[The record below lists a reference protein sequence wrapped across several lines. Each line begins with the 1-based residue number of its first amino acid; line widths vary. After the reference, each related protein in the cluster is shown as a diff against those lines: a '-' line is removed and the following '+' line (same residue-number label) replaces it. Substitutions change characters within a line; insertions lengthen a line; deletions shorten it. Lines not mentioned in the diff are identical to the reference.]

1 MAEAMGIL
9 NRFKTQPK
17 WKSADPAVRAAG
29 VQEISE
35 EEQELLASIARTDDD
50 ARVRRAAVSK
60 LGTVAVLAEMVRS
73 DADEGVRDEAAG
85 VLLDIALGAYEAD
98 EPASRAAVEA
108 LAQLPGASAQKH
120 LLLVAKTAK
129 RESVSRAALA
139 GLQADPKALGSVA
152 RRAELPAIRLEALAA
167 LDDPAELQATALR
180 SSFRDASVGALERI
194 ASDRAALKT
203 VATRGANPAAVR
215 RARSLLRALEE
226 ADAAEAARE
235 KARLAALEARR
246 RGWLDLI
253 REVEQLASH
262 AAAPDA
268 ADRLARSITRWGA
281 EAAEVDAGV
290 GQRFEAAVASTQE
303 ALERAE
309 AERAAE
315 AQKQAAVE
323 QALAER
329 KALVERLESLG
340 IDSADEQG
348 TIASAWQAL
357 PAVDSPGARELLSRF
372 DAAVRR
378 LERQGRDRAALAER
392 VKRLTDLATALEAVI
407 ADERY
412 PGARELRQRSRR
424 LQQDWT
430 SAAAGLE
437 QEPSA
442 SEALARGRAAEAALA
457 EREQHW
463 RDQRAAESD
472 EHRRRAQ
479 QAIQRMMDL
488 QKAESPT
495 LKSLERAITEAI
507 SAETALEP
515 LPADA
520 ARDEL
525 LARLQAART
534 ELQPKAQA
542 LREAD
547 DWQRWAN
554 ATVQERLI
562 GEMDA
567 LGNEADAAAAF
578 KRMRDLTAEWKT
590 VAAAP
595 RDRAETLWNRFRA
608 AADVVRARF
617 EPIRAQ
623 QSAEQADHLARKI
636 ALCEKAEALAT
647 STDWIHTADALK
659 ALQAEWKTIGPAP
672 RREEQA
678 VWERFRTA
686 CNSFFTRRQDDLKQR
701 KDQWSENLTKKEAL
715 ISRAEALGE
724 AQDPEAAFAELK
736 TLQAEWRTIGP
747 VKKSKSEQV
756 WQRFRAAAD
765 KVFDRYRNRDAQ
777 ALADRVG
784 RRESIVS
791 ELEALAAEGNAA
803 KARDGLLEKVRS
815 LRTGWQQAGTV
826 PREAARVLT
835 ERYERAL
842 GAIAASAPDA
852 FRHTELDIQANRKQL
867 EALCERVERLAGKE
881 TPAATAESPAELL
894 AHQLREALAANTIGG
909 RVDEETKWKTSEYEV
924 RAAQDAWR
932 QVGFVPEAEAAPLT
946 VRFQRACQRFYGQRR
961 GPAGPGPGH
970 GPGPR
975 GPRSG
980 GPPRPRGARPPRREP
995 QPH

>member
-1 MAEAMGIL
+1 MGIL
-9 NRFKTQPK
+9 DRFKTQPR
-17 WKSADPAVRAAG
+17 WKSTDPTVRAAG
-29 VQEISE
+29 VQEIPE
-35 EEQELLASIARTDDD
+35 DEQDLLASIARTDDD
-50 ARVRRAAVSK
+50 PRVRRAAVSK
-60 LGTVAVLAEMVRS
+60 LGTVAVLS
-73 DADEGVRDEAAG
+73 DAVRTDSDESVRDEAAG

-98 EPASRAAVEA
+98 EAASRAAVEA
-108 LAQLPGASAQKH
+108 LGHLPSAAAQKH

-129 RESVSRAALA
+129 REGVSRAALA
-139 GLQADPKALGSVA
+139 GLRSDQKALGSVA
-152 RRAELPAIRLEALAA
+152 RRAELGAIRLEALAV
-167 LDDPAELQATALR
+167 LNDSAELQATALR
-180 SSFRDASVGALERI
+180 SSFRDASLGALERV
-194 ASDRAALKT
+194 ADDRAALKT
-203 VATRGANPAAVR
+203 VATRAANPAAAR
-215 RARSLLRALEE
+215 RARALLRALEE
-226 ADAAEAARE
+226 ADAADAARE
-235 KARLAALEARR
+235 KARVSAVEARR
-246 RGWLDLI
+246 RGWSDLI
-253 REVEQLASH
+253 REVEQLAPH

-268 ADRLARSITRWGA
+268 ADRLRRLITRWGA
-281 EAAEVDAGV
+281 EAADVDADV
-290 GQRFEAAVASTQE
+290 GQRFEAAVASTQD

-309 AERAAE
+309 AERAA
-315 AQKQAAVE
+315 AAHKQEAVE
-323 QALAER
+323 QALADRRAIAER
-329 KALVERLESLG
+329 MESLESA
-340 IDSADEQG
+340 SADEQAAI
-348 TIASAWQAL
+348 IAAWQAM
-357 PAVDSPGARELLSRF
+357 PALDHPGARELSNRF

-378 LERQGRDRAALAER
+378 LERLGRDQAALADR
-392 VKRLTDLATALEAVI
+392 VKRLTDLATALEAV
-407 ADERY
+407 AGDERY

-424 LQQDWT
+424 LQQDWAA
-430 SAAAGLE
+430 AAAGLE
-437 QEPSA
+437 ADPAA
-442 SEALARGRAAEAALA
+442 SDALARGRAVEAALA
-457 EREQHW
+457 DREQRW

-479 QAIQRMMDL
+479 QAIQRMADL

-515 LPADA
+515 LPSDP

-567 LGNEADAAAAF
+567 LANEADAAAAF
-578 KRMRDLTAEWKT
+578 RRMRDLTAEWKT

-595 RDRAETLWNRFRA
+595 RDRAEALWNRFRT
-608 AADVVRARF
+608 AADVIRARF

-647 STDWIHTADALK
+647 SSDWIHTADALK
-659 ALQAEWKTIGPAP
+659 ALQAEWKTVGPAP

-678 VWERFRTA
+678 VWERFRSA
-686 CNSFFTRRQDDLKQR
+686 CNSFFMRRQEDLKQR
-701 KDQWSENLTKKEAL
+701 KDLWSENLSKKEAL
-715 ISRAEALGE
+715 IVRAEALAD

-736 TLQAEWRTIGP
+736 TLQADWRTIGP
-747 VKKSKSEQV
+747 IKKSKSEQV
-756 WQRFRAAAD
+756 WLRFRAAAD

-784 RRESIVS
+784 RRESVVS
-791 ELEALAAEGNAA
+791 ELEALAAEGESLNG
-803 KARDGLLEKVRS
+803 REGLLEKVRS
-815 LRTGWQQAGTV
+815 LRTGWQQAGAV
-826 PREAARVLT
+826 PREAARALT

-842 GAIAASAPDA
+842 GTIAGSAPET

-881 TPAATAESPAELL
+881 TPAAKSESPAELL

-909 RVDEETKWKTSEYEV
+909 RVDDETRWKTSEYEV

-932 QVGFVPEAEAAPLT
+932 QVGFVPEADATPLT
-946 VRFQRACQRFYGQRR
+946 SRFQRACQRFYGQRR
-961 GPAGPGPGH
+961 PTGAAAAYPAA
-970 GPGPR
+970 R
-975 GPRSG
+975 GPRP
-980 GPPRPRGARPPRREP
+980 GPPRQRGPRPPRREP

>member
-1 MAEAMGIL
+1 MGIL
-9 NRFKTQPK
+9 DRFKTQPK
-17 WKSADPAVRAAG
+17 WKSTDPTVRAAG
-29 VQEISE
+29 VQDITED
-35 EEQELLASIARTDDD
+35 EQELLASIARTDDD
-50 ARVRRAAVSK
+50 PRVRRAAVSK
-60 LGTVAVLAEMVRS
+60 LGTVAVLADAVRS

-98 EPASRAAVEA
+98 EPSSRAAVEA
-108 LAQLPGASAQKH
+108 LAHLPGASAQKH

-129 RESVSRAALA
+129 RESVSRAALG
-139 GLQADPKALGSVA
+139 GLVADQKALGSVA
-152 RRAELPAIRLEALAA
+152 RRAEVPAIRLEALAA
-167 LDDPAELQATALR
+167 ITDPAELQATALR

-194 ASDRAALKT
+194 GNDRATLKN
-203 VATRGANPAAVR
+203 VATRAANPAAAR
-215 RARSLLRALEE
+215 RARSLLRALDD
-226 ADAAEAARE
+226 ADAAEAARD
-235 KARLAALEARR
+235 KARVAAIEARR

-268 ADRLARSITRWGA
+268 ADRLSRLITRWGA
-281 EAAEVDAGV
+281 EAAEVDAAV

-315 AQKQAAVE
+315 ARRQEAVE
-323 QALAER
+323 QAIADR

-340 IDSADEQG
+340 SDSAGEQA
-348 TIASAWQAL
+348 TITSAWQAL
-357 PAVDSPGARELLSRF
+357 PAVDHPGARELAARF

-378 LERQGRDRAALAER
+378 IERQGRDQAALGER
-392 VKRLTDLATALEAVI
+392 LKRLTDLATALEAVV

-424 LQQDWT
+424 LQQDW
-430 SAAAGLE
+430 SAGAAGLE
-437 QEPSA
+437 HEPAA
-442 SEALARGRAAEAALA
+442 SDALARGRAVEAQLA
-457 EREQHW
+457 EREQRW

-479 QAIQRMMDL
+479 QAIQRMADL

-507 SAETALEP
+507 SAETVLEP

-525 LARLQAART
+525 LGRLQAART
-534 ELQPKAQA
+534 ELQPRAQA
-542 LREAD
+542 LRDAD

-562 GEMDA
+562 GEMEA
-567 LGNEADAAAAF
+567 LVTEADAAAAF

-595 RDRAETLWNRFRA
+595 RDRAEALWNRFRA
-608 AADVVRARF
+608 AADVIRARF

-636 ALCEKAEALAT
+636 ALCERAEALAT

-715 ISRAEALGE
+715 IARAEALV
-724 AQDPEAAFAELK
+724 AMQDADAAFAELK
-736 TLQAEWRTIGP
+736 TLQADWRTIGP

-765 KVFDRYRNRDAQ
+765 AVFDRYRNRDAQ

-784 RRESIVS
+784 RRESIVG
-791 ELEALAAEGNAA
+791 ELEGLSADGDALKG
-803 KARDGLLEKVRS
+803 RDGLLEKVRS
-815 LRTGWQQAGTV
+815 LRTGWQQAGAV
-826 PREAARVLT
+826 PREAARALT
-835 ERYERAL
+835 DRYERAL
-842 GAIAASAPDA
+842 GAIAANAPDT
-852 FRHTELDIQANRKQL
+852 FRHTELDITANRKQL
-867 EALCERVERLAGKE
+867 EALCERVERLAGKD
-881 TPAATAESPAELL
+881 TPTANAESPAELL

-909 RVDEETKWKTSEYEV
+909 RVDDETRWKTSEYEV

-946 VRFQRACQRFYGQRR
+946 ARFQRACQRFYGQRR
-961 GPAGPGPGH
+961 PSGPGQGH
-970 GPGPR
+970 PDPR

-980 GPPRPRGARPPRREP
+980 GPPRPRGPRPPRREP

>member
-1 MAEAMGIL
+1 MGIL

-17 WKSADPAVRAAG
+17 WKSADPTVRAAG
-29 VQEISE
+29 VQEIPE
-35 EEQELLASIARTDDD
+35 DEQELLASIARGDGDP
-50 ARVRRAAVSK
+50 RVRRVAVSK
-60 LGTVAVLAEMVRS
+60 LGTVAVLADAVRT
-73 DADEGVRDEAAG
+73 DGDETVRDEAAG

-98 EPASRAAVEA
+98 EPASRAAVDA
-108 LAQLPGASAQKH
+108 LAFLPAASAQKH

-129 RESVSRAALA
+129 REAVSRAALA
-139 GLQADPKALGSVA
+139 GLGADQKALGSVA
-152 RRAELPAIRLEALAA
+152 RRAELPVIRLEALTA
-167 LDDPAELQATALR
+167 LTDAAELQATALR
-180 SSFRDASVGALERI
+180 SSFRDVSVGALERL
-194 ASDRAALKT
+194 STDRAVLKT
-203 VATRGANPAAVR
+203 VATRGANPAAAR

-235 KARLAALEARR
+235 KARVAALEARR

-268 ADRLARSITRWGA
+268 ADRLSRLITRWGE

-290 GQRFEAAVASTQE
+290 GQRFEAAVATTQE

-315 AQKQAAVE
+315 TRKQE
-323 QALAER
+323 ALERALGER
-329 KALVERLESLG
+329 KALVERLESL
-340 IDSADEQG
+340 SADAADEHAAV
-348 TIASAWQAL
+348 ASAWQAL
-357 PAVDSPGARELLSRF
+357 PPVDDPRARDLAARY
-372 DAAVRR
+372 DAAVRK
-378 LERQGRDRAALAER
+378 RDRQERDQAAIGER

-412 PGARELRQRSRR
+412 PAARELRQRSRR
-424 LQQDWT
+424 LQQDW
-430 SAAAGLE
+430 AAGVAGLE

-442 SEALARGRAAEAALA
+442 SDAVTRGRSAEAALA
-457 EREQHW
+457 EREQQW

-479 QAIQRMMDL
+479 QAIQRMADL

-507 SAETALEP
+507 SAETALEA

-520 ARDEL
+520 ARDEVL
-525 LARLQAART
+525 GRLQAART

-562 GEMDA
+562 GEMEA
-567 LGNEADAAAAF
+567 LANEADPSAAF

-595 RDRAETLWNRFRA
+595 RDRAESLWNRFRA
-608 AADVVRARF
+608 AADVIRTRF
-617 EPIRAQ
+617 EPVRAQ
-623 QSAEQADHLARKI
+623 QSAEQADHLARKV
-636 ALCEKAEALAT
+636 ALCEKAEGLST

-659 ALQAEWKTIGPAP
+659 ALQVEWKTVGPAP

-678 VWERFRTA
+678 VWERFRAA
-686 CNSFFTRRQDDLKQR
+686 CNNFFTRRQEDLKQR
-701 KDQWSENLTKKEAL
+701 KDQWSDNLTKKEAL
-715 ISRAEALGE
+715 IARAEALGE
-724 AQDPEAAFAELK
+724 AQDAEAAFAELK
-736 TLQAEWRTIGP
+736 ALQAEWRTVGP

-784 RRESIVS
+784 RRESIVT
-791 ELEALAAEGNAA
+791 ELESVAAEGDGL
-803 KARDGLLEKVRS
+803 KGREGLLERVRS
-815 LRTGWQQAGTV
+815 LRTGWQQAGSV
-826 PREAARVLT
+826 PRDTARVLT
-835 ERYERAL
+835 DRYERAL
-842 GAIAASAPDA
+842 GTIAGAAPDT
-852 FRHTELDIQANRKQL
+852 FRHTELDIQANRKQF

-881 TPAATAESPAELL
+881 APAATGESPAELL

-909 RVDEETKWKTSEYEV
+909 RVDEETRWKTSEYEV

-932 QVGFVPEAEAAPLT
+932 QVGFVPDADVAPLAA
-946 VRFQRACQRFYGQRR
+946 RFQRACQRFYGNRR
-961 GPAGPGPGH
+961 PSSPGPGQ
-970 GPGPR
+970 PGAR
-975 GPRSG
+975 GPRP
-980 GPPRPRGARPPRREP
+980 GPPRPRGPRPPRREP